1 MRVPYC
7 HLLYGNVAPIA
18 FLKLLKTRGPLCP
31 PAAFFSMLASGI
43 ADGDGMLVTCLSF
56 PHNVHCVL
64 CYKAQ
69 CQLCWVTLSSLKA
82 ETPEDCQEALDS
94 GVQFPSTHLVE
105 MENQLFLG
113 LFVIERTK

>member
-31 PAAFFSMLASGI
+31 PAAFLSMQASGI
-43 ADGDGMLVTCLSF
+43 ADGHGMLVTCLSF
-56 PHNVHCVL
+56 PHNVHRVL
-64 CYKAQ
+64 CYMAQ

-82 ETPEDCQEALDS
+82 VTPEDCQEALWILECTS
-94 GVQFPSTHLVE
+94 PSPHV
-105 MENQLFLG
+105 LG
-113 LFVIERTK
+113 FHQ